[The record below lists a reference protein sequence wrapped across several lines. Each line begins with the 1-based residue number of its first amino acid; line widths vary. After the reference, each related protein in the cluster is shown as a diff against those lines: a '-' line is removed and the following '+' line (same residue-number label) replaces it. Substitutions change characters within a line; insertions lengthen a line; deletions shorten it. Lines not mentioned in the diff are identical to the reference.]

1 MSSHAVNARRE
12 YDNSGREEQAAHTRR
27 RIVDAAR
34 QVVVRNGYVATTMVA
49 IAKEARV
56 SRETVYKAFR
66 SKPELIKRV
75 YDVSLV
81 GDEDPIPLRDRPAYR
96 AMVEDPTAEGTLRR
110 YAAIVR
116 EIYHRLGPLLGVL
129 LIAARS
135 GEPEL
140 LGFLE
145 QTDRESLQ
153 GARHIAEL
161 VAATGALRPD
171 LDRERAA
178 DTIWA
183 LRSPEMHYLLTTV
196 RGWPAQEY
204 ERWLAATLVDAL
216 LQFRRDG
223 L

>member
-12 YDNSGREEQAAHTRR
+12 YDNSGREEQAALTRR
-27 RIVDAAR
+27 RILSAAR
-34 QVVVRNGYVATTMVA
+34 QVVVREGYVATTMVA
-49 IAKEARV
+49 IATEARV

-66 SKPELIKRV
+66 SKPDLIKRV
-75 YDVSLV
+75 YDVTLV
-81 GDEDPIPLRDRPAYR
+81 GDEDPVPLRDRPAYR

-140 LGFLE
+140 RGFLE

-153 GARHIAEL
+153 GARHVAEL
-161 VAATGALRPD
+161 VAGALRPD
-171 LDRERAA
+171 LDRDRAA
-178 DTIWA
+178 DSIWA
-183 LRSPEMHYLLTTV
+183 LRSPEMHYLLTAV
-196 RGWPAQEY
+196 RGWPAPEY
-204 ERWLAATLVDAL
+204 ERWLAAALVDAL
-216 LQFRRDG
+216 L
-223 L
+223 

>member
-1 MSSHAVNARRE
+1 MRRE
-12 YDNSGREEQAAHTRR
+12 YDNSAREAQAAHTRR

-75 YDVSLV
+75 YDVGLV

-96 AMVEDPTAEGTLRR
+96 AMVEDPTAEGKLRR

-153 GARHIAEL
+153 GARHVAEL
-161 VAATGALRPD
+161 VAATGGLRPD
-171 LDRERAA
+171 LDRGRAA

-183 LRSPEMHYLLTTV
+183 LRSPEMHYLLTAV
-196 RGWPAQEY
+196 RGWPGPEY
-204 ERWLAATLVDAL
+204 ERWLAAALIAAL
-216 LQFRRDG
+216 LEAPRST
-223 L
+223 

>member
-1 MSSHAVNARRE
+1 MSTDAVNARRE
-12 YDNSGREEQAAHTRR
+12 YDNSGREEQAALTRW
-27 RIVDAAR
+27 RILDAAHR
-34 QVVVRNGYVATTMVA
+34 VVLRNGYVATTMVA
-49 IAKEARV
+49 IAKEAHV

-75 YDVSLV
+75 YDVALV
-81 GDEDPIPLRDRPAYR
+81 GDEEPIPLRDRAAYR
-96 AMVEDPTAEGTLRR
+96 AMVEDPAADGKLRR

-153 GARHIAEL
+153 GARH
-161 VAATGALRPD
+161 G
-171 LDRERAA
+171 
-178 DTIWA
+178 
-183 LRSPEMHYLLTTV
+183 
-196 RGWPAQEY
+196 Q
-204 ERWLAATLVDAL
+204 
-216 LQFRRDG
+216 
-223 L
+223 

>member
-1 MSSHAVNARRE
+1 MPLHAVNGRRE

-27 RIVDAAR
+27 RILSAAR

-75 YDVSLV
+75 YDVALV
-81 GDEDPIPLRDRPAYR
+81 GDEEPIPLRDRGAYR
-96 AMVEDPTAEGTLRR
+96 AMVEDPGADGKLRR